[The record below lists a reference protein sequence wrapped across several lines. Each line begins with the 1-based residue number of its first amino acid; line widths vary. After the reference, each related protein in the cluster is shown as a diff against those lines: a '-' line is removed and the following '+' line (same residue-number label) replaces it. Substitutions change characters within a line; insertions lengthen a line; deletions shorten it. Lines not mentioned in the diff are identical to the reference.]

1 PSLQS
6 SGLKKFFF
14 FPGFRDATGGL
25 LRERALIEQRRAF
38 QHDSKTRLDFLSRL
52 GVEPRTDAR
61 LISVFAYENPALGS
75 WLDALSS
82 DSHATHLLVPEGRI
96 LGDLRQWLGVDH
108 FQVGEVLH
116 RGSLTV
122 QVLPFVRQED
132 YDRVLWCCDFN
143 VVRGEDSFVRA
154 QWAGRPM

>member
-1 PSLQS
+1 TDAMLQRSPRPVWLNLDYLSAEEWVTGCHGLPSLQS

-25 LRERALIEQRRAF
+25 LRERGLIEQRRVF
-38 QHDSKTRLDFLSRL
+38 QHDRKARLDFLSRL

-82 DSHATHLLVPEGRI
+82 DSHATHLLVP
-96 LGDLRQWLGVDH
+96 
-108 FQVGEVLH
+108 
-116 RGSLTV
+116 
-122 QVLPFVRQED
+122 
-132 YDRVLWCCDFN
+132 
-143 VVRGEDSFVRA
+143 
-154 QWAGRPM
+154 